1 MAAPAKAPRK
11 TASKP
16 RRNTAAATES
26 GSLAGIGTDAVH
38 KATGKGW
45 SEWLKVLDRDGAK
58 KMSHSQIATLLS
70 DRHGVPP
77 WWSQMVTVGYEQ
89 ARGMRVKHEKPGGF
103 EISASKTVGVPLA
116 ALFGAWNDA
125 NTRQRWLPDAD
136 LAVRKA
142 TPSKSM
148 RITWDSAK
156 GKDATSVSVDFYAK
170 PEGRSMVSLNH
181 GKLRSA
187 AAGEKMKR
195 FWTARLG
202 AMKSLLEG

>member
-11 TASKP
+11 PAPKP
-16 RRNTAAATES
+16 RAKAAPATDDRRF
-26 GSLAGIGTDAVH
+26 AGIGSAAVQ

-45 SEWLKVLDRDGAK
+45 SEWLKILDRDGAK
-58 KMSHSQIATLLS
+58 KMSHSEIAALLS
-70 DRHGVPP
+70 ERHGVPP

-89 ARGMRVKHEKPGGF
+89 ARGMRAKHEKPGGF

-116 ALFGAWNDA
+116 ALFRAWNDG
-125 NTRQRWLPDAD
+125 TLRQKWLPGAD

-156 GKDATSVSVDFYAK
+156 GKDATSVSVNFYAK

-181 GKLRSA
+181 GKLKSA
-187 AAGEKMKR
+187 AAGEKAKR
-195 FWTARLG
+195 FWAARLE